1 MSTVHERLA
10 KHILADGY
18 PIVMDMDKSHGSYVV
33 DENGVEYLD
42 LFSMFASTAIGYN
55 HQHLL
60 AKIDFLGRNA
70 VNKPAMSDIY
80 TKDYA
85 DLIDTFERVAMPKEL
100 QYLFFISG
108 GTLAVENA
116 LKTAFDWKTRLN
128 ISKGIEKEASDVIHF
143 KQAFHG
149 RSGYT
154 LSLTNT
160 KDPRKY
166 EYFPKFDWPRIE
178 NPKRIYPVTEENLCK
193 VVEAEKRAIEQI
205 ENVLETRKNKV
216 ACIII
221 EPIQGEGGDN
231 YFRKEFFQ
239 KLREICDREEILLIF
254 DEVQTGIGM
263 TGKMWAFQHYDVIPD
278 VVSFG
283 KKTQVCGILANKE
296 KLDQIPNN
304 VFKESSRINST
315 FGGNYIDMLR
325 FKLILEVI
333 EQEKLVENA
342 AEKGKYILSKLN
354 EIAKETKK
362 IHSVRGLGLFIAF
375 DFSSDLDRSAFIKT
389 CFENHMIILPCGE
402 NSVRMRPHLNI
413 SEEDTNK
420 AIEII
425 KLALK

>member
-1 MSTVHERLA
+1 M
-10 KHILADGY
+10 
-18 PIVMDMDKSHGSYVV
+18 
-33 DENGVEYLD
+33 
-42 LFSMFASTAIGYN
+42 
-55 HQHLL
+55 
-60 AKIDFLGRNA
+60 
-70 VNKPAMSDIY
+70 
-80 TKDYA
+80 
-85 DLIDTFERVAMPKEL
+85 
-100 QYLFFISG
+100 
-108 GTLAVENA
+108 
-116 LKTAFDWKTRLN
+116 
-128 ISKGIEKEASDVIHF
+128 
-143 KQAFHG
+143 
-149 RSGYT
+149 
-154 LSLTNT
+154 
-160 KDPRKY
+160 
-166 EYFPKFDWPRIE
+166 
-178 NPKRIYPVTEENLCK
+178 
-193 VVEAEKRAIEQI
+193 EQ
-205 ENVLETRKNKV
+205 RKNKI

-239 KLREICDREEILLIF
+239 KLRAICDREEILLIF
-254 DEVQTGIGM
+254 DEVQTGMGM
-263 TGKMWAFQHYDVIPD
+263 TGKMWAFQHYDVVPD
-278 VVSFG
+278 VISFG

-375 DFSSDLDRSAFIKT
+375 DFNSDLDRSAFIKT
-389 CFENHMIILPCGE
+389 CFENHLIILPCGE